1 MSFTNDA
8 QQLAATYQTKVMNE
22 SAAYQEKNLVLFES
36 RHGDPKVRERTRLDM
51 RGLMEAEGIPAIDDP
66 WVRAGTA
73 AMLKNLAEHHRGLDE
88 TTKALHVG
96 NFERFSY
103 PIVRAVYPNLI
114 AHQLVSTQPMLG
126 PISLVFYMKF
136 LYASTKGGVVA
147 GQDMIENPDHNY
159 GGEQVEDESAGTG
172 NGAATQF
179 QGNLSWTPLRPGS
192 LVLSDGDQV
201 VTDDGNGNLV
211 GDVGAGNNTVNYGTG
226 AYDVTFAAAPD
237 NGDPIT
243 AAYQFNMEANN
254 SLPEVDLVLT
264 STPVMAK
271 PRKLRTKWSV
281 EAGQDLMAVHNM
293 SAEVELVSAIA
304 NELRF
309 EVDQDIIRDLLK
321 ISHKDVNGGW
331 SKTPG
336 AGVSYTEHK
345 TTFWDT
351 VTAMSNNIFQKTGRA
366 EMTWIVAGTNVA
378 SVIETMPG
386 FVKGTK
392 LAGRGV
398 YQTGTLNGYPVFKN
412 SYMPDAV
419 IDGQVRP
426 GADRFMVGF
435 RGDQMF
441 ETGYVYSPYQMF
453 YATPTVRLDDFQSR
467 KAVATRYGKKVID
480 SRFYQDSYIR
490 A

>member
-1 MSFTNDA
+1 MSNHA
-8 QQLAATYQTKVMNE
+8 QAHAAQYQQKVLNE
-22 SAAYQEKNLVLFES
+22 GAAMMEQDVVLFES
-36 RHGDPKVRERTRLDM
+36 HSRKTGQVQQLRLNA
-51 RGLMEAEGIPAIDDP
+51 LMEAGGQTIENE

-73 AMLKNLAEHHRGLDE
+73 AMLKNTSQMFEAMDE

-126 PISLVFYMKF
+126 PVSLVFYMKF
-136 LYASTKGGVVA
+136 LYASSKGGVVA

-159 GGEQVEDESAGTG
+159 GGEQIEGENAGTG
-172 NGAATQF
+172 DGAATNF
-179 QGNLSWTPLRPGS
+179 VGSLSWTPIRPGS
-192 LVLSDGDQV
+192 VVFSDGNLV
-201 VTDDGNGNLV
+201 ITDDGNGNLV
-211 GDVGAGNNTVNYGTG
+211 GDIGAGNNTIDYGTG
-226 AYDVTFAAAPD
+226 AFDLDFSGAPAAQA
-237 NGDPIT
+237 PIT
-243 AAYQFNMEANN
+243 GDYAFNMEANN
-254 SLPEVDLVLT
+254 TLPEVDLVL
-264 STPVMAK
+264 SSSPVTAR

-309 EVDQDIIRDLLK
+309 EVDQDIIRDLLS
-321 ISHKDVNGGW
+321 IAAIDVPGGW

-351 VTAMSNNIFQKTGRA
+351 IVAMSNAIFQNTGRA
-366 EMTWIVAGTNVA
+366 EMTWIVAGVNVC

-386 FVKGTK
+386 FVKGPK
-392 LAGRGV
+392 IAGRGI

-412 SYMPDAV
+412 SYMPTAT
-419 IDGQVRP
+419 INGTVRQ
-426 GADRFMVGF
+426 GSDRFMVGY
-435 RGDQMF
+435 RGEQMF
-441 ETGYVYSPYQMF
+441 ETGYVYSPYHMF

-467 KAVATRYGKKVID
+467 KGVGTRYGKKVVD
-480 SRFYQDSYIR
+480 SRFYQHSFITN
-490 A
+490 